1 MDRHFNKKLL
11 QTQPGQINPHI
22 HSMQDTKLTST
33 SQNSGRIE
41 RSENTKNETKIF
53 VELEKSAQEIF
64 QRKGT

>member
-11 QTQPGQINPHI
+11 QTQLGQINPQI
-22 HSMQDTKLTST
+22 HSMLDTKLTST

-41 RSENTKNETKIF
+41 RSENTKKETKIF
-53 VELEKSAQEIF
+53 IELEKSAQEIF

>member
-1 MDRHFNKKLL
+1 ML
-11 QTQPGQINPHI
+11 
-22 HSMQDTKLTST
+22 DTKLTST

-53 VELEKSAQEIF
+53 IELEKLAQEIF